1 MAKNLSNVP
10 VAQRI
15 VISDEPIFSGRTAS
29 ILISNRVLL
38 QALMRLARE
47 NLFFAVTPYQ
57 GGIVS
62 VSCPIDKA
70 HTLAD
75 AVQQAEQGK

>member
-10 VAQRI
+10 VVQRI

-29 ILISNRVLL
+29 ILIPTRVLS
-38 QALMRLARE
+38 QVLMRLARE
-47 NLFFAVTPYQ
+47 NLFFAVMPYQ

-62 VSCPIDKA
+62 ISCPIDKA

-75 AVQQAEQGK
+75 AVQQAEQRK

>member
-29 ILISNRVLL
+29 ILISNRVLP
-38 QALMRLARE
+38 QVLMRLTRE

-57 GGIVS
+57 GGIVN

-75 AVQQAEQGK
+75 IVQQTEQGK